1 VQMTETI
8 LIPEKELY
16 VQRELEEAPLV
27 LAIYYKEKK
36 SEGVFFSSRSQR
48 DSAPWFEISP
58 PDEFEPSVALIGEEP
73 LENAGKKVA
82 GIIAGVGNRSELET
96 LVNTY
101 KMILFN
107 EINTLGLYG
116 TISRELRLA
125 LANMMNNQF
134 RQLNSDVP
142 CRVEILLVTRFSDE
156 LEIFRVKSD
165 GDFHPSPR
173 FGVIGGYGKSKTGKL
188 SVRAMAL
195 KMLNLFYKMNNR
207 PPTLQE
213 ADKIANLALAQDKRK
228 MLFPSVSTF
237 SF

>member
-1 VQMTETI
+1 MTETI

-48 DSAPWFEISP
+48 DSVPWFEISP

-73 LENAGKKVA
+73 PENAGKKVA

-107 EINTLGLYG
+107 EINTLGL
-116 TISRELRLA
+116 
-125 LANMMNNQF
+125 
-134 RQLNSDVP
+134 
-142 CRVEILLVTRFSDE
+142 
-156 LEIFRVKSD
+156 
-165 GDFHPSPR
+165 
-173 FGVIGGYGKSKTGKL
+173 
-188 SVRAMAL
+188 
-195 KMLNLFYKMNNR
+195 
-207 PPTLQE
+207 
-213 ADKIANLALAQDKRK
+213 
-228 MLFPSVSTF
+228 
-237 SF
+237 